1 MSTIVDGLF
10 LSRSPRVYKGSIM
23 STIADS
29 SLSWSRCLA
38 VCRPPRGGAAWNK
51 NAVLLERNRTL
62 ATLHRSIRK
71 NRNRMA

>member
-38 VCRPPRGGAAWNK
+38 VCRPLAGARLGTKMLYSWN
-51 NAVLLERNRTL
+51 VTEPLPP
-62 ATLHRSIRK
+62 S
-71 NRNRMA
+71 M